1 MFTFPELD
9 NEVAEDEFATAYM
22 TAKAT
27 ARHRNNEARIMAA
40 MVLKLRLP
48 SDLEPSIMRTLL
60 PRGSAIATAGIEKG
74 PLLPR
79 LWESVTVNFL
89 CFRFLRFFVGI
100 TSLETVTK
108 ERLVLFALPTLP
120 RDHSAIG

>member
-9 NEVAEDEFATAYM
+9 NEEEDEFATAYM

-27 ARHRNNEARIMAA
+27 ARHKNNEATIMAV

-48 SDLEPSIMRTLL
+48 SDLEPSIIRTLL
-60 PRGSAIATAGIEKG
+60 PRGSAIAAAGIVNG
-74 PLLPR
+74 SLLPP
-79 LWESVTVNFL
+79 LMESVTVDFF

-100 TSLETVTK
+100 WHHCS
-108 ERLVLFALPTLP
+108 
-120 RDHSAIG
+120 SS